1 MATSRLTPDQIAQV
15 AGLVSQYIS
24 TQREKYAARAVPVS
38 AQQRAA
44 MKGFFT
50 SQLLESARLLV
61 LQGERVANPD
71 FYPMLRSLGFN
82 NLPEQSAMGA
92 ITFSDVVVSHEAFSN
107 GLLFHEL
114 VHVEQYRQLGIPR
127 FSDLYVRG
135 FLNGGSYE
143 AIPLEVN
150 AYTLGGRFESDP
162 QRLFSVDDEVRRWA
176 AEGRL

>member
-92 ITFSDVVVSHEAFSN
+92 ITFSDVVVSFSN